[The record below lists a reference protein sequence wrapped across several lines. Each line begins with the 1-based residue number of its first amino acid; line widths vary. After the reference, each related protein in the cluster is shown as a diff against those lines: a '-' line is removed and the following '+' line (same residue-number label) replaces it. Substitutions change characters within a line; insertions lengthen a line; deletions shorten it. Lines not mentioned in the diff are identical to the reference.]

1 MNRYELLLEAE
12 IAPSWY
18 KVTAIK
24 NVRNL
29 SGCIDYCIEKK
40 ARLIVTNTAIEII
53 HAALIRVSKAE
64 NVPILVKDKTLAQSL
79 SVAYSHPKIFTKDTL
94 PMVPFI
100 ILLDYDG
107 PLPVNTN
114 ILTAIYSQKEPGN
127 GTK

>member
-1 MNRYELLLEAE
+1 MNRYELLINAE

-18 KVTAIK
+18 KVTAIQ

-29 SGCIDYCIEKK
+29 AGCIDYCIENK
-40 ARLIVTNTAIEII
+40 ARLIVTKTKIEII

-79 SVAYSHPKIFTKDTL
+79 SMAYSYKKIFTKDTL

-107 PLPVNTN
+107 PMPVNTN
-114 ILTAIYSQKEPGN
+114 ILTAVYSTKE
-127 GTK
+127 T